1 MANLKSVMKST
12 ILALALTAFVY
23 PAVASAQGQIY
34 LTPYFAS
41 YYATSSNGLEAGDL
55 SEKQENGP
63 GLGAALGFK
72 LSQVLGIEA
81 AYTYVSS
88 GTNISGESTGAANLG
103 FSGNIMFANARATI
117 TAPRSN
123 FYGLAGVGIV
133 MHGGNAWEGDVFTK
147 LTSFAGVLGLGI
159 QADVSPKVRIDV
171 KVEAQLYSFDPD
183 GGDGDAYASKFMPD
197 IMVTIGFPL
206 FLKR

>member
-34 LTPYFAS
+34 LTPYFSS
-41 YYATSSNGLEAGDL
+41 YYATTSNGLEIGDL

-63 GLGAALGFK
+63 GAGVALGFK
-72 LSQVLGIEA
+72 LSQVLGLEA
-81 AYTYVSS
+81 AYTYVST
-88 GTNISGESTGAANLG
+88 GTNISGASGAENLG
-103 FSGNIMFANARATI
+103 FAGNIMFANARATI

-123 FYGLAGVGIV
+123 LYGLFGVGIV
-133 MHGGNAWEGDVFTK
+133 KHGGESWEGFDN
-147 LTSFAGVLGLGI
+147 LTSFAGVVGLGI

-183 GGDGDAYASKFMPD
+183 GSDGDAYASKFMPD

>member
-34 LTPYFAS
+34 LTPYFSS
-41 YYATSSNGLEAGDL
+41 YYATTSNGLEAGYL

-63 GLGAALGFK
+63 GFGAALGFK

-88 GTNISGESTGAANLG
+88 GTNISGASEAVNLG
-103 FSGNIMFANARATI
+103 FAGNIMFANARATI

-133 MHGGNAWEGDVFTK
+133 KHGGESWEGFDK
-147 LTSFAGVLGLGI
+147 LTSVAGVLGLGI
-159 QADVSPKVRIDV
+159 QADVSPKVRVDV

-183 GGDGDAYASKFMPD
+183 GDGEDYASKFMPD

>member
-34 LTPYFAS
+34 LTPYFSS
-41 YYATSSNGLEAGDL
+41 YYATTSNGFEVSGL

-63 GLGAALGFK
+63 GAGLALGFK
-72 LSQVLGIEA
+72 LSQVLGLEA

-88 GTNISGESTGAANLG
+88 GTNISGASEAVNLG
-103 FSGNIMFANARATI
+103 FAGNIMFANARATI

-123 FYGLAGVGIV
+123 FYGLVGAGIV
-133 MHGGNAWEGDVFTK
+133 KHGGEAWSFDEFDK
-147 LTSFAGVLGLGI
+147 LTSFAGVVGLGI
-159 QADVSPKVRIDV
+159 QADVSPKVRVDV

-183 GGDGDAYASKFMPD
+183 GDGDAYASKFMPD